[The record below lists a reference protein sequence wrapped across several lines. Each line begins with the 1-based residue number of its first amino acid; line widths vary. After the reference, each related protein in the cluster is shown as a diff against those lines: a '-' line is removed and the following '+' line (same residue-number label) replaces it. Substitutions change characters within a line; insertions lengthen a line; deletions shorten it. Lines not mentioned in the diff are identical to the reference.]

1 MNARLF
7 AAIMCL
13 SAITGICLAFEE
25 PAPVN
30 QDNMELYAEIEF
42 HCERLKLDDPECGI
56 CDRMNE
62 EDRRQCHSLKT
73 DMERYWR
80 KYIRHEALLVL
91 EREVELYLLSKSAN
105 SMADQ
110 S

>member
-1 MNARLF
+1 MNAKLF

-13 SAITGICLAFEE
+13 SAITGVCLAFEE
-25 PAPVN
+25 PAPVD
-30 QDNMELYAEIEF
+30 QEYMELFAEVEF

-62 EDRRQCHSLKT
+62 EDRHQCHSLKT
-73 DMERYWR
+73 DMERDWR
-80 KYIRHEALLVL
+80 KYVRHEALLVL
-91 EREVELYLLSKSAN
+91 EREVELYLSSKSAS